1 MRGHRGFG
9 GPGRGPRGGRRPG
22 GFGGPHMPPPP
33 PPPPRR
39 GRFFGRFHYGRPR
52 GGCLGCFTIAAI
64 PILVLAA
71 VIALVILL

>member
-1 MRGHRGFG
+1 M
-9 GPGRGPRGGRRPG
+9 
-22 GFGGPHMPPPP
+22 PP

-52 GGCLGCFTIAAI
+52 GGCLGCFTMAAI